1 MSRHPEIYLHRG
13 LPYSATQ
20 GTFDGA
26 TNSLNPLTH
35 SGKHHAHPSTSMPT
49 EELLADPLIAL
60 LTESPLS
67 RKPSADSLQRQL
79 QQHIRSAIL
88 NGRLPSDTRLPGSRT
103 LALALGISRNS
114 VTAAYELL
122 GAEGFIQLSRQ
133 GTTVAALAR
142 TNPNG
147 KIKPTKIVEKRLP
160 AIAERAAHIR
170 DNGMSASESLAFR
183 PGVPA
188 LSRFPLALWKRCID
202 KAIQTAGVNALGY
215 GDPLGEKALR
225 IAIANHLAVAR
236 GVRCVPEQ
244 VVITEGAQEALTLC
258 MRLVS
263 NPGDTA
269 WVEEPGY
276 RGAQTAMACGDMHIV
291 PMRVDQDG
299 LCAPEAVWKTHPPRV
314 IYTTPSHQYPLG
326 SVLSAARRLDLI
338 AKAEQHGAWIIEDD
352 YDSEFRHSGEL
363 IGAMQGLVPH
373 APVLYAGTFSKTL
386 FPALRLGF
394 LVLPEAL
401 LNRSD
406 VLLRETL
413 RGGHRFEQ
421 LALADFIA
429 SGQFSRHLGR
439 MRRLYRSRQSVLREA
454 IAMHFA
460 KIPHRISGGDS
471 GMHLTVQLSGE
482 LNDLRICEA
491 ARAYD
496 MAPAPLSRFALQPT
510 GDDNGLVLG
519 YGNTSESRIPGLVQR
534 LSLLTKPTGR

>member
-1 MSRHPEIYLHRG
+1 
-13 LPYSATQ
+13 
-20 GTFDGA
+20 
-26 TNSLNPLTH
+26 
-35 SGKHHAHPSTSMPT
+35 MPP

-60 LTESPLS
+60 LTKSPLS
-67 RKPSADSLQRQL
+67 RQPSADSLQRQL

-122 GAEGFIQLSRQ
+122 GAEGFIHLSRQ
-133 GTTVAALAR
+133 GTTVAALAKTQASTSKTAR
-142 TNPNG
+142 AKND
-147 KIKPTKIVEKRLP
+147 KALP
-160 AIAERAAHIR
+160 AIARRAAHIR

-188 LSRFPLALWKRCID
+188 LSRFPLTLWKRCLD
-202 KAIQTAGVNALGY
+202 KAIQQAGVNALGY
-215 GDPLGEKALR
+215 GHPLGEQALR
-225 IAIANHLAVAR
+225 VAIANHLAVAR
-236 GVRCVPEQ
+236 GVRCEPEQ

-258 MRLVS
+258 MRLVA

-269 WVEEPGY
+269 WVEDPGY
-276 RGAQTAMACGDMHIV
+276 RGAQTAMACGDLKIV

-299 LCAPEAVWKTHPPRV
+299 ICAPEAAWKTHPPRV

-338 AKAEQHGAWIIEDD
+338 AKAEQHSAWIIEDD
-352 YDSEFRHSGEL
+352 YDSEFRHSGEP

-401 LNRSD
+401 LQRAQ

-421 LALADFIA
+421 LALAEFIA
-429 SGQFSRHLGR
+429 SGQFTRHLGR

-454 IAMHFA
+454 IATHFS

-471 GMHLTVQLSGE
+471 GMHLTVQLPHEYCDST
-482 LNDLRICEA
+482 ICDA

-496 MAPAPLSRFALQPT
+496 MAPAPLSRFALKPT
-510 GDDNGLVLG
+510 SDDNGLVLG
-519 YGNTSESRIPGLVQR
+519 YGNTSESRIPTLVKR
-534 LSLLTKPTGR
+534 LAQLIGESVVSNGVRR